1 MAVSDNR
8 SSIFSYPYR
17 RVWFIT
23 GTSSGLGR
31 CLALNALSRGDKVI
45 ATARDITKIEDLVLH
60 GAHAM
65 QLDVRDDFSIIARK
79 AAEAIEIY
87 GCVDVVVNNAGYGM
101 FGALEE
107 VGVDGFMRQ
116 YKTNV
121 FGVINVTHAFLPHMR
136 ERCDGTIVIVGSR
149 SGWKTQSALVGPYGS
164 SKAAV
169 HAIAESLIEELRPIG
184 IRVLLVQLGGF
195 RTEMISNSE
204 LKLSNMVAAEYLPFH
219 LLCAKVLASVHG
231 CQPGDPQKAVDVIA
245 DVVRG
250 EGCAVGK
257 RWPDILVLGEDAE
270 KDIRSKCQDVL
281 ARLDDA
287 EWQDVVRG
295 VGI

>member
-1 MAVSDNR
+1 MPVGTEY
-8 SSIFSYPYR
+8 SSTFSGR

-107 VGVDGFMRQ
+107 VGQVRPFFSMT

-121 FGVINVTHAFLPHMR
+121 FGVINVTHAFLAHMR
-136 ERCDGTIVIVGSR
+136 ERRNGTIVVVGSR
-149 SGWKTQSALVGPYGS
+149 SGWKTQSAVRPYGS

-169 HAIAESLIEELRPIG
+169 HAIAESLMEELRPLG
-184 IRVLLVQLGGF
+184 IRVLLVQPGGF
-195 RTEMISNSE
+195 RTEMITNSE
-204 LKLSNMVAAEYLPFH
+204 LKLGNMVVSQYLPFH
-219 LLCAKVLASVHG
+219 LLCAKALAGVHG
-231 CQPGDPQKAVDVIA
+231 CQPGDPRKAVDVIV

-257 RWPDILVLGEDAE
+257 RWPDLLVLGEDAE
-270 KDIRSKCQDVL
+270 EDIRSKCQQVL

-287 EWQDVVRG
+287 EWRDIVRG